1 MLSVKINKNL
11 NTFNLNVGFNCE
23 SGILGFLGASGSGK
37 SYTLRCIAG
46 LEEPSNGEIIL
57 NNKTYYNS
65 SKKINFPP
73 QKRNVGFLFQNYAL
87 FPNMK
92 VKDNIAIGLLKMD
105 RSKKNKLISEYIDRF
120 SLNGLEDKFPWQLSG
135 GQQQRVA
142 LARAL
147 ITSPEIL
154 LLDEPFS
161 ALDHHLRLNMEKELK
176 VLLKNYKGH
185 VIFVTH
191 DISEAYRICDK
202 IIVYD
207 KGNALECK
215 DKNLLFK
222 YPSNLA
228 EATIT
233 GCKNISSAKKL
244 DSNTIL
250 ATDWNLK
257 LKVKGIVPSSVNY
270 IGIRAHY
277 IKHFSEKTEAINTF
291 PFKVNNIIENP
302 FDYNIYVTNKEVNN
316 SNIVNYFL
324 DKRSLNFNVND
335 VIYANFPVE
344 DLFYF

>member
-11 NTFNLNVGFNCE
+11 NTLNLNVNFKCE

-37 SYTLRCIAG
+37 SFTLRSIAG
-46 LEEPSNGEIIL
+46 LEEPSKGEIII
-57 NNKTYYNS
+57 NDKTYYNS
-65 SKKINFPP
+65 SKKVNLHP
-73 QKRNVGFLFQNYAL
+73 QKRNVGYLFQNYAL

-92 VKDNIAIGLLKMD
+92 VKDNISIGLLKMD
-105 RSKKNKLISEYIDRF
+105 KSEKNKLISQYIDHF
-120 SLNGLEDKFPWQLSG
+120 SLNGLENKFPWQLSG
-135 GQQQRVA
+135 GEQQRVA

-176 VLLKNYKGH
+176 ILLKSYKGQ

-191 DISEAYRICDK
+191 DISEAYRICDN

-207 KGNALECK
+207 KGNALECR

-222 YPSNLA
+222 YPSNIA
-228 EATIT
+228 EAIIT
-233 GCKNISSAKKL
+233 GCKNISAAKKI
-244 DSNTIL
+244 DTNTIF
-250 ATDWNLK
+250 ATDWNIK
-257 LKVKGIVPSSVNY
+257 LKVKGTVPDSVNH

-277 IKHFSEKTEAINTF
+277 IKHCNEKTKDTNTF
-291 PFKVNNIIENP
+291 PFVVNNIIENP
-302 FDYNIYVTNKEVNN
+302 FDYNIYVTNKDVQN
-316 SNIVNYFL
+316 SSIINYFL
-324 DKRSLNFNVND
+324 DKRSIKFNVND